1 MSVEMDRRE
10 FLEIGAGLLIGFAMP
25 QFTGVRV
32 EDAPYPT
39 LYGPFPAMQIQ
50 PPDGKPYAYIQIAK
64 DENVTLLFTRAEMGQ
79 GIMTSCSQIL
89 AEELDCDWKN
99 VHVRFA
105 PVDTN
110 LYGYQGTVGS
120 LSIRTM
126 WSPLRKAGAAAR
138 EMLIEAA
145 AQQWAVNRAQCRS
158 ENGFVIDSS
167 TRKRA
172 SYGSLAEAAAK
183 LSVPASA
190 PLKDA
195 KDYRIVGKPL
205 NRVDT
210 RAKVMA
216 NAEFGMDMQ
225 LAGMLYAAVA
235 RCPVF
240 GGKVAS
246 FDASKAKA
254 MPGVKEVL
262 QIATGVAVLA
272 EDSWTALQA
281 CRALDVKW
289 DEGAGASLTTAGISE
304 MFAARAKQ
312 EGAEARNDGDVRSA
326 LAKAAKTLDA
336 IYEVPFLAHATM
348 EPMNCTAHVRADS
361 CDVWAP
367 TQCMTDSRNMTAAML
382 NLPAEKIN
390 FHVTYMG
397 GGFGRR
403 GNYELDFVGEAVEIS
418 KQVGNPVKVVWSR
431 EDDMQHDFYRPAAY
445 AEFTGALDSD
455 GWPLALQVHLAC
467 PAFPPGRPGGV
478 SNTAVAGIRDLH
490 YEIPNFRID
499 YHAAD
504 TTVPVAFWR
513 APGACQNT
521 FFAESFLDE
530 MAAAGKKDPVEVRRR
545 LLANTP
551 RLLGVLNLAA
561 EKASWGKPLA
571 SGRFQGVALGS
582 NVGSFNAQIA
592 EVSVTNGKLR
602 VHRVV
607 CAFDCGQ
614 VINPLIL
621 RQQIAGGIAFG
632 LAAALKGAIT
642 IDKGRVQQANFNT
655 YDVLRIDEMPVVES
669 YIVPS
674 TETPGGAGEA
684 CVPAIAPAVTNAI
697 FAATGKRI
705 RKLPLKDTPLA

>member
-1 MSVEMDRRE
+1 MSADMDRRE

-25 QFTGVRV
+25 QFTGVRI

-50 PPDGKPYAYIQIAK
+50 PPDGKPFAYIQIANN
-64 DENVTLLFTRAEMGQ
+64 ENVTLFFTRAEMGQ
-79 GIMTSCSQIL
+79 GVMTSCSQLL

-99 VHVRFA
+99 VRVRFA

-126 WSPLRKAGAAAR
+126 WAPLRKAGAAAR
-138 EMLIEAA
+138 AMLIDAA
-145 AQQWAVNRAQCRS
+145 AQQWRVDRAQCRS
-158 ENGFVIDSS
+158 ENGFVIE
-167 TRKRA
+167 TATGKRA
-172 SYGSLAEAAAK
+172 SYGNLADAAAK
-183 LSVPASA
+183 LPVPTNAA
-190 PLKDA
+190 LKDA
-195 KDYRIVGKPL
+195 KDYRIIGQPL

-210 RAKVMA
+210 RAKVLA
-216 NAEFGMDMQ
+216 NAEFGIDMR
-225 LAGMLYAAVA
+225 LPGMLYAAVA

-246 FDASKAKA
+246 FDAAKAKA
-254 MPGVKEVL
+254 MPGVKDVL

-272 EDSWTALQA
+272 GDSWTAMQA
-281 CRALDVKW
+281 CRALTVQW
-289 DEGAGASLTTAGISE
+289 DEGAGATLSTAGISD
-304 MFAARAKQ
+304 MFATRAK
-312 EGAEARNDGDVRSA
+312 EAGAEARKDGDVQSG
-326 LAKAAKTLDA
+326 LARAAKTIEA
-336 IYEVPFLAHATM
+336 SYEVPFLAHATM

-367 TQCMTDSRNMTAAML
+367 TQCMTDARDMTAAML
-382 NLPAEKIN
+382 NLPPEKIN

-418 KQVGNPVKVVWSR
+418 KRVGNPVKVVWSR
-431 EDDMQHDFYRPAAY
+431 EDDMQHDFYRPASY
-445 AEFTGALDSD
+445 VEFTGGLDSD
-455 GWPLALQVHLAC
+455 GWPLAWQVRIAC
-467 PAFPPGRPGGV
+467 PAFPPGRVGGV
-478 SNTAVAGIRDLH
+478 SNTAVAGMRDLH
-490 YEIPNFRID
+490 YEVPNFLID

-504 TTVPVAFWR
+504 TTIPVAFWR

-530 MAAAGKKDPVEVRRR
+530 MAAAGGKDPVELRRR
-545 LLANTP
+545 LLAKTP

-561 EKASWGKPLA
+561 EKAGWGKPLA
-571 SGRFQGVALGS
+571 PGRFQGVALAS

-655 YDVLRIDEMPVVES
+655 YDVLRIDEMPVVEAH
-669 YIVPS
+669 IVPS

-705 RKLPLKDTPLA
+705 RKLPIKDTPLV